1 MAIFGR
7 FTQRAQQAVAFAQ
20 QTAVTLKQHY
30 VGTEHILL
38 GLLKEPGPMLEKLL
52 PSNVTYDNT
61 MTKVR
66 ELVGE
71 GDSPVSGMLELT
83 PRSKKILEGSIAE
96 SKQLNHSF
104 VGTEH
109 FWLAL
114 LHEGE
119 GVAVNLL
126 REMGVDIDAL
136 NRSLTEAMQNN
147 QPDGGFSSD
156 EPSSAEPKKGNGES
170 VLDKYSRDLTK
181 AAQDGELDPVIGRS
195 AEIERIVQILSRRTK
210 NNPVLIGEPGVGKS
224 AVAEGLAQLI
234 VAGKVPETLTGKRLL
249 SLDLGSM
256 IAGSKYRGEFEER
269 LKDTIKEVKKQG
281 NVILFIDEFHTLIGA
296 GKAEGS
302 MDAAN
307 ILKPAL
313 ARGELQCIGATTIE
327 EYRKNIEK
335 DAALERRFQPV
346 KVGEPTTDE
355 ALEILK
361 GLRDRYEAHHKVQIT
376 DEALSAAVSLSDRY
390 ISDRFLPDK
399 AIDLMD
405 EAASRVR
412 LRSFTAPPDVKEQEE
427 RLKALKNEK
436 EEAIAHQDFE
446 KAANL
451 RDEERK
457 LRELIA
463 ERRAAWESR
472 KSSSHDVVTEEDIA
486 QIVASWTGIPV
497 KKMTAADSERLLHM
511 EEILH
516 QRVVGQDEAI
526 SAVSR
531 ALRRARAGLQDPK
544 RPIGS
549 FIFLGPTGVGKTEL
563 CRALGEAMFADENAM
578 IRIDMSEYME
588 KFTVSRLVGSP
599 PGYVG
604 YEEGGQLTQKVRQKP
619 YSVVL
624 FDEVEKAH
632 PDVFNILLQI
642 LEDGRLTDSDGR
654 VVNFKNTIIVMTSNA
669 GAHSITG
676 TRSLGFGSSVETVR
690 DYEAMKE
697 RIMAEVK
704 DVFRPEFINRV
715 DDLIVFHALEPA
727 DIQQIAKLMLGSVS
741 KRLAERGMKLNYDD
755 EVVKLLATQGYDASY
770 GARPLRRT
778 IQRTVEDGLS
788 EEIITGRISL
798 GDSVRLNVEDGKI
811 TFAKENLLNSAPVEA
826 SPEQA

>member
-7 FTQRAQQAVAFAQ
+7 FTQRAQRAVAAAQ
-20 QTAVTLKQHY
+20 QAAVLLHQPY

-38 GLLKEPGPMLEKLL
+38 GLLKEPGPVVADVLPADVNYDTVLERVRTLL
-52 PSNVTYDNT
+52 
-61 MTKVR
+61 
-66 ELVGE
+66 GE
-71 GDSPVSGMLELT
+71 GNMQSGGMLELT
-83 PRSKKILEGSIAE
+83 PRSKKILESSILE
-96 SKQLNHSF
+96 SRKLHHSF

-114 LHEGE
+114 LKEGE
-119 GVAVNLL
+119 GVAVSLL
-126 REMGVDIDAL
+126 RSMGVDTQEMQQKILEAL
-136 NRSLTEAMQNN
+136 AKS
-147 QPDGGFSSD
+147 QPDGGED
-156 EPSSAEPKKGNGES
+156 ASASGGEDGKAEGS
-170 VLDKYSRDLTK
+170 VLEKYSRDLTK

-195 AEIERIVQILSRRTK
+195 TEIERIMQIMSRRTK

-224 AVAEGLAQLI
+224 AVVEGLAQMI
-234 VAGKVPETLTGKRLL
+234 VAGKVPETLTGKRIL

-269 LKDTIKEVKKQG
+269 LKDTIKDVKKQG
-281 NVILFIDEFHTLIGA
+281 NVILFIDEFHTLVGA

-313 ARGELQCIGATTIE
+313 ARGELQCIGATTLD

-346 KVGEPTTDE
+346 KVGEPTPEE
-355 ALEILK
+355 ALAILK
-361 GLRDRYEAHHKVQIT
+361 GLRDRYEAHHKVKIT
-376 DEALSAAVSLSDRY
+376 DEALQAAVSLSDRY

-412 LRSFTAPPDVKEQEE
+412 LHSFTAPPDVKEQED
-427 RLKALKNEK
+427 RLKALQNEK
-436 EEAIAHQDFE
+436 KEAIAHQDFE
-446 KAANL
+446 KAASL

-457 LRELIA
+457 LRQDIA
-463 ERRAAWESR
+463 QKRAAWEER
-472 KSSSHDVVTEEDIA
+472 KNNSHDVVTEEDIA
-486 QIVASWTGIPV
+486 QIVASWTGVPV
-497 KKMTAADSERLLHM
+497 KKMTEDESQRLLHM
-511 EEILH
+511 EELLH
-516 QRVVGQDEAI
+516 KRVVGQDEAI

-563 CRALGEAMFADENAM
+563 CRALGEVMFDDENAL

-588 KFTVSRLVGSP
+588 KHSVSRLVGSP

-604 YEEGGQLTQKVRQKP
+604 YEEGGQLTQKVRNKP

-642 LEDGRLTDSDGR
+642 LDDGRLTDSNGR

-669 GAHSITG
+669 GASTITSK
-676 TRSLGFGSSVETVR
+676 RSLGFGGSVETTR

-697 RIMAEVK
+697 RVMAEVK
-704 DVFRPEFINRV
+704 DTFRPEFINRI
-715 DDLIVFHALEPA
+715 DDLIVFHALEPD
-727 DIQQIAKLMLGSVS
+727 DIRRIAGLMLGSVS
-741 KRLAERGMKLNYDD
+741 KRLAQRGMKLSYGDD
-755 EVVKLLATQGYDASY
+755 VIALLAEEGYDPNY

-778 IQRTVEDGLS
+778 IQRSVEDALS
-788 EEIITGRISL
+788 EEIIAGKIAL
-798 GDSVRLNVEDGKI
+798 GDQVQLYVEDGNRIAFRK
-811 TFAKENLLNSAPVEA
+811 LLPQMPAQPAPTLEA
-826 SPEQA
+826 

>member
-7 FTQRAQQAVAFAQ
+7 FTQRAQQAISYAQ
-20 QTAVTLKQHY
+20 QAAVSLKQRY

-38 GLLKEPGPMLEKLL
+38 GLLKEPGLMVESLL
-52 PSNVTYDNT
+52 PENITYENT
-61 MTKVR
+61 LQKVR

-71 GDSPVSGMLELT
+71 GESPVSGMLELT

-96 SKQLNHSF
+96 SKKFQHSF

-126 REMGVDIDAL
+126 REMGVDIDEL
-136 NRSLTEAMQNN
+136 TKGLTETMQNS
-147 QPDGGFSSD
+147 QPDGME
-156 EPSSAEPKKGNGES
+156 EPSQQEIKRVNNNADS
-170 VLDKYSRDLTK
+170 VLEKYSRDLNK

-195 AEIERIVQILSRRTK
+195 SEIERIIQILSRRTK

-269 LKDTIKEVKKQG
+269 LKETIKEVHKRG

-346 KVGEPTTDE
+346 KVGEPTPEE
-355 ALEILK
+355 ALAILK

-376 DEALSAAVSLSDRY
+376 DDALSAAVSLSDRY

-412 LRSFTAPPDVKEQEE
+412 LRSFTAPPDVREQED

-436 EEAIAHQDFE
+436 EESIAHQDFE
-446 KAANL
+446 KAAKL

-457 LRELIA
+457 LKELIA
-463 ERRAAWESR
+463 EKRGAWEQR
-472 KSSSHDVVTEEDIA
+472 KMGTRDVVTDEDIA

-497 KKMTAADSERLLHM
+497 KKMTEGESERLLHM
-511 EEILH
+511 EALLH

-563 CRALGEAMFADENAM
+563 CRALGEAMFADENAV

-588 KFTVSRLVGSP
+588 KFSVSKLVGSP

-669 GAHSITG
+669 GAHSIIG
-676 TRSLGFGSSVETVR
+676 SRSLGFGGNMETVR
-690 DYEAMKE
+690 DYEAMKD

-715 DDLIVFHALEPA
+715 DDLIVFHALEPD
-727 DIQQIAKLMLGSVS
+727 DILKIAGMMLENVA
-741 KRLAERGMKLNYDD
+741 KRLDEHGMHLHYND
-755 EVVKLLATQGYDASY
+755 EVIQLLATEGYDANY

-778 IQRTVEDGLS
+778 IQRTVEDALS
-788 EEIITGRISL
+788 EEIISGKIAL
-798 GDSVRLNVEDGKI
+798 GDTVRLNVQDGKI
-811 TFAKENLLNSAPVEA
+811 TFARENLIAQPDTQLSTN
-826 SPEQA
+826 QA